1 MNLKE
6 MLNFA
11 DRIVFEKTGRHLDDL
26 QEAVL
31 QGTLHRETYKQIA
44 KEFDYSE
51 SSVRNAGSEL
61 WQILSEELGED
72 VSKTNFRSAMERL
85 QLSLFSSNVAQD
97 SVQIRNINF
106 CAETKHPPDIP
117 PSPPQKQANSNNP
130 PTQASHQDLSEMP
143 ELGAFYSRS
152 GELETLKIWIVQ
164 QRCRLVALTGMGGIG
179 KTSLAVQLV
188 QQIKDEFESV
198 VWCSLT
204 PSLTFSE
211 FQERLIQFFCTLES
225 SESLDAQSKPLGLI
239 KYLQKHRCLVVLDD
253 VHHLFSNGELAGKY
267 QEGDED
273 YRSFLQ
279 QVEKLSHQS
288 CFLLIGW
295 EPPREVAPGSRNN
308 GAIQTLPL
316 GGLDGAGAWEIL
328 RDYGVPEAEN
338 DSALIQRYQGNP
350 FWLKSVA
357 TLIHDLGES
366 VSAVLLDDT
375 LLLPES
381 LKESLQQQWNR
392 LSKLEQEVMF
402 QLADTGMPVT
412 LAKLIQTN
420 TIDPSD
426 VLNVMHSLSRRCWV
440 EKRADR
446 YRLSVVMTQYIKS
459 LIPL

>member
-1 MNLKE
+1 MPIGKFMNLKE

-11 DRIVFEKTGRHLDDL
+11 DRIVFEKTARHLDDL

-72 VSKTNFRSAMERL
+72 VSKTNFRSTMERL
-85 QLSLFSSNVAQD
+85 HNSNVLFAQD
-97 SVQIRNINF
+97 VVVTGSFNI
-106 CAETKHPPDIP
+106 CSDAKHPPDIP
-117 PSPPQKQANSNNP
+117 PSPPQNQANSNNP
-130 PTQASHQDLSEMP
+130 PTQASHHDLSEMP

-211 FQERLIQFFCTLES
+211 FQERLIQFFCTLEY
-225 SESLDAQSKPLGLI
+225 SESLNAESKPLGLI

-267 QEGDED
+267 QEGNED

-295 EPPREVAPGSRNN
+295 EPPRELAPNSRND
-308 GAIQTLPL
+308 GAIQILQL
-316 GGLDGAGAWEIL
+316 GGLDEAGAWEIL
-328 RDYGVPEAEN
+328 RDYGVPEVEK

-366 VSAVLLDDT
+366 VSVVLLDDT
-375 LLLPES
+375 ILLPQV
-381 LKESLQQQWNR
+381 LKESLHQQWHR
-392 LSKLEQEVMF
+392 LSELEQEVMF
-402 QLADTGMPVT
+402 QLAEVGRPVS
-412 LAKLIQTN
+412 LSKLIQTN
-420 TIDPSD
+420 TLDPTD
-426 VLNVMHSLSRRCWV
+426 VLNGLHS
-440 EKRADR
+440 
-446 YRLSVVMTQYIKS
+446 
-459 LIPL
+459 

>member
-1 MNLKE
+1 MNLQKVLTLADE
-6 MLNFA
+6 LVFARTGKHLN
-11 DRIVFEKTGRHLDDL
+11 DL
-26 QEAVL
+26 QEKILRGTWEYKDYQEIGKAVNRSEARV
-31 QGTLHRETYKQIA
+31 RE
-44 KEFDYSE
+44 
-51 SSVRNAGSEL
+51 VGMEL
-61 WQILSEELGED
+61 WKILSQELGEK
-72 VSKTNFRSAMERL
+72 VNKSNFRSVMERV
-85 QLSLFSSNVAQD
+85 QNSNFFNFAQNVSEVSD
-97 SVQIRNINF
+97 SFNI
-106 CAETKHPPDIP
+106 CSDAKHPPDIP
-117 PSPPQKQANSNNP
+117 PSPPQNQANSNNP
-130 PTQASHQDLSEMP
+130 PTQASHHDLSEMP

-253 VHHLFSNGELAGKY
+253 VHHLFRNGELAGQY

-328 RDYGVPEAEN
+328 RDYGVPGVEN

-357 TLIHDLGES
+357 TLLHDLGES
-366 VSAVLLDDT
+366 VSVVLLDDT
-375 LLLPES
+375 ILLPEA
-381 LKESLQQQWNR
+381 LKESLQHQWNR
-392 LSKLEQEVMF
+392 LSELEQEVMF
-402 QLADTGMPVT
+402 QLAQVGKPVT
-412 LAKLIQTN
+412 LAKIIQTN
-420 TIDPSD
+420 TIDPAD
-426 VLNVMHSLSRRCWV
+426 VLNGLHSLSRRCWV
-440 EKRADR
+440 EKRDNL
-446 YRLSVVMTQYIKS
+446 YSLSVVITRYIKS
-459 LIPL
+459 LIHS